1 MESSRRAAS
10 TVAESPSRCCI
21 EATATMTLAETPVLP
36 NPVFEG
42 SEKRVEIDFDWTHD
56 SPASGLRALTRQQLD
71 ELMSLAGGFNCVV
84 SKQQQVVAGCFQVP
98 VMQL

>member
-1 MESSRRAAS
+1 
-10 TVAESPSRCCI
+10 VLI

-71 ELMSLAGGFNCVV
+71 ELMSLAGRWNCVACGV
-84 SKQQQVVAGCFQVP
+84 WCRYTRALLA
-98 VMQL
+98 QLQLAELQSAEVRGFLGV

>member
-1 MESSRRAAS
+1 
-10 TVAESPSRCCI
+10 
-21 EATATMTLAETPVLP
+21 MTLAADAPVLP

-71 ELMSLAGGFNCVV
+71 ELMSLAGRKAIVWLWVNSCCALWVHCCVRCSYGDV
-84 SKQQQVVAGCFQVP
+84 
-98 VMQL
+98 